1 MKIKKIIKKINPA
14 RHFSLEI
21 NSNLE
26 KTIVLL
32 GSGRSG
38 TTFLSNIINYKNDYR
53 YMFEPFRYSKVKIIK
68 NLGNVVYLR
77 KNERYLIIKKVL
89 SGKIQNSWIN
99 HLNKKIISKKRLI
112 KSIRLC

>member
-99 HLNKKIISKKRLI
+99 HLNKKIISKKR
-112 KSIRLC
+112 